1 MLEIIAYFARWSQV
15 TANLILF
22 GSSFFLVIAG
32 SRKVLSE
39 APWIPRVEKMFPWLA
54 LLVLLGLTGLLATTT
69 GSATGDEANVW
80 APKAWLQFIHN
91 TQVGVIAFI
100 RILLAVLLFAVV
112 VYTLLK
118 PRSRG
123 RYAFLTFTATLP
135 LIAGAFMSHSSADE
149 MSFAAIA
156 PFVLHL
162 LFAGMWFGALPVFLL
177 ILLTNHRETD
187 KDQRLANISNLETF
201 STIALPVMLLLML
214 TGLIVTD
221 RMIGSYYHTL
231 VASPYGWLLNF
242 KIALLAVI
250 LVIAYKARNKWLP
263 LLAQSTESTDPGRS
277 GDNRITESSLH
288 FRKWVRI
295 EFLLALLLILFA
307 TILANTLPGKHAI
320 IDDWPFPFRFS
331 LDANREE
338 TGVEE
343 MFWLGMAL
351 FAVAIFMIWISLKY
365 EWQWKKAV
373 LASSILIIA
382 AMAVAL
388 PPITIEAYPETYMKP
403 EVPLDALSISRGAQL
418 FAGHCADCHGPQ
430 GKGNGRLADT
440 LSTPPTDLLTEPHT
454 ARHTVGNFYHQIIY
468 GVPDTN
474 MPGFRD
480 KLTDEDVW
488 DVVNFLHTLSRGFD
502 ARLLGSMILPEMPA
516 VGAPVFYYS
525 ANDGSSGDLKDFRYQ
540 QNVVLILFSWP
551 QSQPRLQQLRH
562 VYERVNNEYNTAFLA
577 VPMQQLSEQEL
588 QTISELVPFP
598 VVTDGWL
605 EISDTYRLYRRVRTV
620 PDLNGAG
627 LKPEHIEFIIDRFG
641 YLRARWNS
649 QFEGFGYQNINALT
663 QQLGL
668 LNAEGE
674 IMPPPGEHA
683 H

>member
-39 APWIPRVEKMFPWLA
+39 ASWIPRVERMFPWLA
-54 LLVLLGLTGLLATTT
+54 LLVLLGLIGLLATTT
-69 GSATGDEANVW
+69 GSATGDETNVW
-80 APKAWLQFIHN
+80 TPKAWLQFIHN

-112 VYTLLK
+112 IYTLLK

-123 RYAFLTFTATLP
+123 RYAFLTFTSALP

-149 MSFAAIA
+149 MSFEAIA

-187 KDQRLANISNLETF
+187 KDQRLANTSSLETF

-263 LLAQSTESTDPGRS
+263 LLAQSTASNDLEHS
-277 GDNRITESSLH
+277 GNSRITESSLH

-343 MFWLGMAL
+343 MFWLGTAL
-351 FAVAIFMIWISLKY
+351 FVVAILMIWVSLKY
-365 EWQWKKAV
+365 EWRWKKTV
-373 LASSILIIA
+373 LASGTLVIT

-388 PPITIEAYPETYMKP
+388 PPITIESYPETYMKP

-430 GKGNGRLADT
+430 GKGNGKLADT

-468 GVPDTN
+468 GVPDTD

-480 KLTDEDVW
+480 ELTDEDVW

-502 ARLLGSMILPEMPA
+502 ARLLGSMILPQMPA

-525 ANDGSSGDLKDFRYQ
+525 ANDGSSGDLKDFRYK

-562 VYERVNNEYNTAFLA
+562 VYERVNTEYNTAFLA

-605 EISDTYRLYRRVRTV
+605 EIGDTYRLYRRVRTV

-668 LNAEGE
+668 LNTEDE

>member
-39 APWIPRVEKMFPWLA
+39 APWIPRVERMFPWLA

-69 GSATGDEANVW
+69 GSATGDETNAW
-80 APKAWLQFIHN
+80 TPKAWLQFIHN

-118 PRSRG
+118 PRSRR
-123 RYAFLTFTATLP
+123 RYAFLAFTAALP

-231 VASPYGWLLNF
+231 VASPYGWLLNS

-343 MFWLGMAL
+343 MFWLGHG
-351 FAVAIFMIWISLKY
+351 AVCGCNFHDLD
-365 EWQWKKAV
+365 Q
-373 LASSILIIA
+373 
-382 AMAVAL
+382 
-388 PPITIEAYPETYMKP
+388 P
-403 EVPLDALSISRGAQL
+403 EV
-418 FAGHCADCHGPQ
+418 
-430 GKGNGRLADT
+430 
-440 LSTPPTDLLTEPHT
+440 
-454 ARHTVGNFYHQIIY
+454 
-468 GVPDTN
+468 
-474 MPGFRD
+474 
-480 KLTDEDVW
+480 
-488 DVVNFLHTLSRGFD
+488 
-502 ARLLGSMILPEMPA
+502 
-516 VGAPVFYYS
+516 
-525 ANDGSSGDLKDFRYQ
+525 
-540 QNVVLILFSWP
+540 
-551 QSQPRLQQLRH
+551 
-562 VYERVNNEYNTAFLA
+562 
-577 VPMQQLSEQEL
+577 
-588 QTISELVPFP
+588 
-598 VVTDGWL
+598 
-605 EISDTYRLYRRVRTV
+605 
-620 PDLNGAG
+620 
-627 LKPEHIEFIIDRFG
+627 
-641 YLRARWNS
+641 
-649 QFEGFGYQNINALT
+649 
-663 QQLGL
+663 
-668 LNAEGE
+668 
-674 IMPPPGEHA
+674 
-683 H
+683 

>member
-39 APWIPRVEKMFPWLA
+39 APWIPRVERMFPWLA

-69 GSATGDEANVW
+69 GSATGDEANAW
-80 APKAWLQFIHN
+80 TPKAWLQFIHN

-118 PRSRG
+118 PRSRR
-123 RYAFLTFTATLP
+123 RYAFLAFTAALP

-263 LLAQSTESTDPGRS
+263 LLAQSTESNDLGHS
-277 GDNRITESSLH
+277 GNSRITESSLH

-620 PDLNGAG
+620 PDLNGTG

>member
-15 TANLILF
+15 TANLILL

-69 GSATGDEANVW
+69 GSATGDETNAW
-80 APKAWLQFIHN
+80 TPKAWLQFIHN

-112 VYTLLK
+112 IYTLLK
-118 PRSRG
+118 PRSRR
-123 RYAFLTFTATLP
+123 RYAFLTFTAALP

-343 MFWLGMAL
+343 MFCLGMAL

-551 QSQPRLQQLRH
+551 QSQLRLQQLRH

>member
-112 VYTLLK
+112 IYTLLK
-118 PRSRG
+118 PRSRR
-123 RYAFLTFTATLP
+123 RYAFLTFTAALP

-177 ILLTNHRETD
+177 ILLANHRETD

-263 LLAQSTESTDPGRS
+263 LLAQSTESNDLGHS
-277 GDNRITESSLH
+277 GNSRITESSLH

-343 MFWLGMAL
+343 MFWLGMTL

-516 VGAPVFYYS
+516 VGAPAFYYS

>member
-22 GSSFFLVIAG
+22 GSSFFLVITG

-39 APWIPRVEKMFPWLA
+39 ASWIPRVERMFPWLA

-69 GSATGDEANVW
+69 GSATGDETNVW
-80 APKAWLQFIHN
+80 TPKAWLQFIHN

-100 RILLAVLLFAVV
+100 RILLAVLLFTVV

-123 RYAFLTFTATLP
+123 RYAFLAFTAALP

-149 MSFAAIA
+149 MSFEAIA

-187 KDQRLANISNLETF
+187 KDQRLANTSSLETF

-263 LLAQSTESTDPGRS
+263 LLAQSTASNDLEHS
-277 GDNRITESSLH
+277 GNSRITESSLH

-343 MFWLGMAL
+343 MFWLGTAL

-373 LASSILIIA
+373 LASSVLIIA

-468 GVPDTN
+468 GVPDTD

-480 KLTDEDVW
+480 ELTDEDVW

-502 ARLLGSMILPEMPA
+502 ARLLGSMILPQMPA

-551 QSQPRLQQLRH
+551 QSQPRLRQLRH

>member
-123 RYAFLTFTATLP
+123 RYAFLTFTAALP

-263 LLAQSTESTDPGRS
+263 LLAQSTESNDLGHS
-277 GDNRITESSLH
+277 GNSRITESSLH
-288 FRKWVRI
+288 FRKWVHI

-343 MFWLGMAL
+343 MFWLGTAL

-430 GKGNGRLADT
+430 GKGNGKLADT

-525 ANDGSSGDLKDFRYQ
+525 ANDGSSGDLKDFRYK

>member
-1 MLEIIAYFARWSQV
+1 
-15 TANLILF
+15 
-22 GSSFFLVIAG
+22 
-32 SRKVLSE
+32 
-39 APWIPRVEKMFPWLA
+39 
-54 LLVLLGLTGLLATTT
+54 
-69 GSATGDEANVW
+69 
-80 APKAWLQFIHN
+80 
-91 TQVGVIAFI
+91 
-100 RILLAVLLFAVV
+100 
-112 VYTLLK
+112 
-118 PRSRG
+118 
-123 RYAFLTFTATLP
+123 
-135 LIAGAFMSHSSADE
+135 
-149 MSFAAIA
+149 
-156 PFVLHL
+156 
-162 LFAGMWFGALPVFLL
+162 
-177 ILLTNHRETD
+177 
-187 KDQRLANISNLETF
+187 
-201 STIALPVMLLLML
+201 
-214 TGLIVTD
+214 
-221 RMIGSYYHTL
+221 MIGSYYHTL

-263 LLAQSTESTDPGRS
+263 LLAQSTESNDLGHS
-277 GDNRITESSLH
+277 GNSRITESSLH

-620 PDLNGAG
+620 PDLNGTG